1 MRIATSVLCMH
12 NTGQRAYSDPR
23 SVAIEISVRFGRRLN
38 ELRTRRGWT
47 QAYLAEVSGLGR
59 SHISELENG
68 RREAG
73 LRAVEMLALS
83 FEMSVSEFLKGI

>member
-1 MRIATSVLCMH
+1 
-12 NTGQRAYSDPR
+12 
-23 SVAIEISVRFGRRLN
+23 VAIDILVRLGRRLRD
-38 ELRTRRGWT
+38 LRSKRGWT

-73 LRAVEMLALS
+73 LKALEMLATS
-83 FEMSVSEFLKGI
+83 FNLSVSELLKGV